1 MERKTHYKMY
11 KAGKNWV
18 FAMLSTVALTGVMA
32 MSGNTAKADAV
43 AQSSTEQVAKV
54 DTTGA
59 TTTQVE
65 KATNNV
71 NESNAAQTSVTTTT
85 GQSSSNADATSSS
98 QNNKQATTTSVVTS
112 QNTLVAN
119 KDQASSIQSS
129 VTQNSKKTETVINT
143 ADNASQKNVNGN
155 WYLVDNNT
163 GKNLTGFQEIKYQNK
178 VVYYAPSNSQMQYG
192 WQDINNNRYYFD
204 TFDGAMTTGQK
215 NINGNWYMF
224 DAQGVLQTG
233 FQRIESQN
241 KTVYYSEDKDKLGQ
255 MQYGQK
261 NIKGN
266 WYNFDTYDG
275 AMKTGFVTIPS
286 QNKTVYY
293 SEDKAKLGQMQYG
306 KTKVNGKTYY
316 FDTYD
321 GAMKKGLT
329 NINGNYYY
337 FDNSGVMA
345 TNQKNINGNWYM
357 FNDQGIMQTGFVHIP
372 SQGKTVYYSK
382 DKDKLGQMLYG
393 QKNINGRWYNFDT
406 YDGAMKTG
414 FVYIPSQ
421 NKTVYYDE
429 NQSTLGQMKYGFQ
442 NINGKTYY
450 FDTFDGSM
458 KTGQKNINGNWYM
471 FDDKGVMKVGF
482 VTIPSQNKTVYY
494 SEDKAKLGQ
503 MQYGKTGIKGKTYYF
518 DTFDGAMAVGEKKI
532 DNHMYLFDSKGIMQ
546 IGFHDLDGGKRTVY
560 YSEAKSNY
568 GQMLYGNQVI
578 NGKNYYFDST
588 TGAMRKGILVLD
600 KANHTLSYVT
610 NEGTVA
616 KNMRYKIDNVEYIFN
631 VAGVLE
637 HSQGEANIAGNWYL
651 FGDNNHVLIGFQTLK
666 DGRKVY
672 YSTDSGQMQFGQ
684 RNIDG
689 HWYMF
694 DTFNGAMKTG
704 FVNIPEQNK
713 TVYYATNGQMQYGQR
728 NIDGHWYM
736 FDTFNGAMK
745 TGFVNIP
752 EQNKTVYYAANGQ
765 MQYGK
770 QNIDGHWYLFNTF
783 DGAMYKG
790 WLMSGNDW
798 YYYNQQNGQ
807 LQTGSAVIN
816 GVGYNFDGNGKQIL
830 NYSIDYRYA
839 LPAGKGDDETAAN
852 NYIILHDVGVESGA
866 AANARYF
873 HDTVD
878 TNEAY
883 VTFVVGDG
891 GKVYRVGRPGQ
902 VSWGAGRVANH
913 NSPVQIELGRTYNS
927 GQFWQDYVTYVRLA
941 RDMAGKYG
949 IPLTLD
955 AGGAGTRGIKSHYWV
970 TKNIWGDHVDPY
982 GYLSRFG
989 VTQAKL
995 AHDLLYGV

>member
-178 VVYYAPSNSQMQYG
+178 VVYYAPSNAQMQYG

-306 KTKVNGKTYY
+306 KTRVNGKTYY

-382 DKDKLGQMLYG
+382 DKNKLGQMLYG

-891 GKVYRVGRPGQ
+891 GKVYQVGRPGQ

>member
-1 MERKTHYKMY
+1 
-11 KAGKNWV
+11 
-18 FAMLSTVALTGVMA
+18 
-32 MSGNTAKADAV
+32 
-43 AQSSTEQVAKV
+43 
-54 DTTGA
+54 
-59 TTTQVE
+59 
-65 KATNNV
+65 
-71 NESNAAQTSVTTTT
+71 
-85 GQSSSNADATSSS
+85 
-98 QNNKQATTTSVVTS
+98 
-112 QNTLVAN
+112 
-119 KDQASSIQSS
+119 
-129 VTQNSKKTETVINT
+129 
-143 ADNASQKNVNGN
+143 
-155 WYLVDNNT
+155 
-163 GKNLTGFQEIKYQNK
+163 
-178 VVYYAPSNSQMQYG
+178 
-192 WQDINNNRYYFD
+192 
-204 TFDGAMTTGQK
+204 
-215 NINGNWYMF
+215 
-224 DAQGVLQTG
+224 
-233 FQRIESQN
+233 
-241 KTVYYSEDKDKLGQ
+241 
-255 MQYGQK
+255 
-261 NIKGN
+261 
-266 WYNFDTYDG
+266 
-275 AMKTGFVTIPS
+275 
-286 QNKTVYY
+286 
-293 SEDKAKLGQMQYG
+293 
-306 KTKVNGKTYY
+306 
-316 FDTYD
+316 
-321 GAMKKGLT
+321 
-329 NINGNYYY
+329 
-337 FDNSGVMA
+337 
-345 TNQKNINGNWYM
+345 
-357 FNDQGIMQTGFVHIP
+357 
-372 SQGKTVYYSK
+372 
-382 DKDKLGQMLYG
+382 
-393 QKNINGRWYNFDT
+393 
-406 YDGAMKTG
+406 
-414 FVYIPSQ
+414 
-421 NKTVYYDE
+421 
-429 NQSTLGQMKYGFQ
+429 
-442 NINGKTYY
+442 
-450 FDTFDGSM
+450 
-458 KTGQKNINGNWYM
+458 
-471 FDDKGVMKVGF
+471 F

-503 MQYGKTGIKGKTYYF
+503 MQYGKTGIKGKIYYF

-713 TVYYATNGQMQYGQR
+713 TVYYA
-728 NIDGHWYM
+728 
-736 FDTFNGAMK
+736 
-745 TGFVNIP
+745 
-752 EQNKTVYYAANGQ
+752 ANGQ

-891 GKVYRVGRPGQ
+891 GKVYQVGRPGQ

>member
-65 KATNNV
+65 KAINNV

-178 VVYYAPSNSQMQYG
+178 VVYYAPSNAQMQYG

-261 NIKGN
+261 NIK
-266 WYNFDTYDG
+266 
-275 AMKTGFVTIPS
+275 
-286 QNKTVYY
+286 
-293 SEDKAKLGQMQYG
+293 
-306 KTKVNGKTYY
+306 
-316 FDTYD
+316 
-321 GAMKKGLT
+321 
-329 NINGNYYY
+329 
-337 FDNSGVMA
+337 
-345 TNQKNINGNWYM
+345 GNWYM

-852 NYIILHDVGVESGA
+852 NYIILHDVG
-866 AANARYF
+866 
-873 HDTVD
+873 
-878 TNEAY
+878 
-883 VTFVVGDG
+883 
-891 GKVYRVGRPGQ
+891 KVYQVGRPGQ

-913 NSPVQIELGRTYNS
+913 NAPVQIELGRTYNS
-927 GQFWQDYVTYVRLA
+927 WQFWQDYVTYVRVA

>member
-65 KATNNV
+65 KAINNV

-178 VVYYAPSNSQMQYG
+178 VVYYAPSNAQMQYG

-266 WYNFDTYDG
+266 WY
-275 AMKTGFVTIPS
+275 
-286 QNKTVYY
+286 
-293 SEDKAKLGQMQYG
+293 
-306 KTKVNGKTYY
+306 
-316 FDTYD
+316 
-321 GAMKKGLT
+321 
-329 NINGNYYY
+329 
-337 FDNSGVMA
+337 
-345 TNQKNINGNWYM
+345 M

-372 SQGKTVYYSK
+372 SQGKTIYYSK

-852 NYIILHDVGVESGA
+852 NYIILHDVG
-866 AANARYF
+866 
-873 HDTVD
+873 
-878 TNEAY
+878 
-883 VTFVVGDG
+883 
-891 GKVYRVGRPGQ
+891 KVYQVGRPGQ

-913 NSPVQIELGRTYNS
+913 NAPVQIELGRTYNS
-927 GQFWQDYVTYVRLA
+927 WQFWQDYVTYVRVA

>member
-18 FAMLSTVALTGVMA
+18 FAMLSTIALTGVMA
-32 MSGNTAKADAV
+32 MSGNTAKADTV
-43 AQSSTEQVAKV
+43 AQSTTEQVAKV
-54 DTTGA
+54 NTTSA
-59 TTTQVE
+59 TTTSTQATTQVE
-65 KATNNV
+65 KAANTT
-71 NESNAAQTSVTTTT
+71 NESNATQTSATATTE
-85 GQSSSNADATSSS
+85 QSSSNANATSSS
-98 QNNKQATTTSVVTS
+98 QNNKQATTASVATPQSTS
-112 QNTLVAN
+112 VAN
-119 KDQASSIQSS
+119 KDQASSAQSS
-129 VTQNSKKTETVINT
+129 TTQKSEEPKVETPVNT
-143 ADNASQKNVNGN
+143 ANNTSQKNVNGN

-178 VVYYAPSNSQMQYG
+178 VVYYAPSNAQMQYG
-192 WQDINNNRYYFD
+192 WQSINSNRYYFD
-204 TFDGAMTTGQK
+204 TFNGAMATGQK

-224 DAQGVLQTG
+224 DNQGVMQTG
-233 FQRIESQN
+233 FQKIASQN
-241 KTVYYSEDKDKLGQ
+241 KTVYYSEDKAKLGQ

-266 WYNFDTYDG
+266 WYNFDTYNG
-275 AMKTGFVTIPS
+275 A
-286 QNKTVYY
+286 
-293 SEDKAKLGQMQYG
+293 
-306 KTKVNGKTYY
+306 
-316 FDTYD
+316 
-321 GAMKKGLT
+321 
-329 NINGNYYY
+329 
-337 FDNSGVMA
+337 
-345 TNQKNINGNWYM
+345 
-357 FNDQGIMQTGFVHIP
+357 
-372 SQGKTVYYSK
+372 
-382 DKDKLGQMLYG
+382 
-393 QKNINGRWYNFDT
+393 
-406 YDGAMKTG
+406 
-414 FVYIPSQ
+414 
-421 NKTVYYDE
+421 
-429 NQSTLGQMKYGFQ
+429 
-442 NINGKTYY
+442 
-450 FDTFDGSM
+450 
-458 KTGQKNINGNWYM
+458 
-471 FDDKGVMKVGF
+471 MKVGF

-503 MQYGKTGIKGKTYYF
+503 MQYGKTEVKGKTYYFDTYNGAMKKGLTNINGNNYYFDNSGVMATGQKNISGNWYMFNDQGIMQTGFVHIPSQKKTVYYSKDKNNLGQMLYGQKNIDGRWYNFDTFDGAMKTGFVYIPSQKKTVYYDENQSTLGQMKYGFQNIKGKTYYF
-518 DTFDGAMAVGEKKI
+518 DTFDGSMKTGQKNIKGNWYMFDSNGAMKVGFVTIPSQNKTVYYSEDKNKLGQMQYGKTEINGKTYYFDTFDGAMVTGEKKI
-532 DNHMYLFDSKGIMQ
+532 DNHMYLFDSKGVMQ
-546 IGFHDLDGGKRTVY
+546 VGFHDLDGGKRTVY

-578 NGKNYYFDST
+578 NGKNYYFDTT
-588 TGAMRKGILVLD
+588 TGAMRKGTLVFD
-600 KANHTLSYVT
+600 KTNHTLSYIT
-610 NEGTVA
+610 SEGLVA
-616 KNMRYKIDNVEYIFN
+616 KNTKYKINNVEYVFN

-637 HSQGEANIAGNWYL
+637 HLQGEANIAGNWYL
-651 FGDNNHVLIGFQTLK
+651 FDNSNHVLIGFQTLK

-672 YSTDSGQMQFGQ
+672 YSPNNAQMQYGQ
-684 RNIDG
+684 QNIDG
-689 HWYMF
+689 HWYLF
-694 DTFNGAMKTG
+694 DKVNGSMQTG
-704 FVNIPEQNK
+704 FKDLTPYGQNK
-713 TVYYATNGQMQYGQR
+713 TVYYAS
-728 NIDGHWYM
+728 
-736 FDTFNGAMK
+736 
-745 TGFVNIP
+745 
-752 EQNKTVYYAANGQ
+752 NGQ

-852 NYIILHDVGVESGA
+852 NYLILHEVGTESGA
-866 AANARYF
+866 ATNARYF

-891 GKVYRVGRPGQ
+891 GKVYQVGRPGQ

-913 NSPVQIELGRTYNS
+913 NAPVQIELGRTYNS

>member
-65 KATNNV
+65 KAINNV

-178 VVYYAPSNSQMQYG
+178 VVYYAPSNAQMQYG

-204 TFDGAMTTGQK
+204 TYDGAMTTGQK

-266 WYNFDTYDG
+266 WY
-275 AMKTGFVTIPS
+275 
-286 QNKTVYY
+286 
-293 SEDKAKLGQMQYG
+293 
-306 KTKVNGKTYY
+306 
-316 FDTYD
+316 
-321 GAMKKGLT
+321 
-329 NINGNYYY
+329 
-337 FDNSGVMA
+337 
-345 TNQKNINGNWYM
+345 M

-372 SQGKTVYYSK
+372 SQSKTVYYSK
-382 DKDKLGQMLYG
+382 DKNKLGQMLYG

-442 NINGKTYY
+442 NINDKTYY

-852 NYIILHDVGVESGA
+852 NYIILHDVG
-866 AANARYF
+866 
-873 HDTVD
+873 
-878 TNEAY
+878 
-883 VTFVVGDG
+883 
-891 GKVYRVGRPGQ
+891 KVYQVGRPGQ

-913 NSPVQIELGRTYNS
+913 NAPVQIELGRTYNS
-927 GQFWQDYVTYVRLA
+927 WQFWQDYVTYVRVA